1 MQFLTDWVGG
11 RICKDNQPGSP
22 GAEAL
27 EKYRIEKLNG
37 VLREAQYKSR
47 FYQEKLL
54 GVDRC
59 EIGVAANIDETE
71 LADKIFQIETLDEF
85 SELPFTTGEELV
97 NFGYK
102 MLCIKPEESSRIT
115 TGKSKGRKG
124 QIRNVAFSFHDQREI
139 SEYIKGMLKDY
150 VHADD
155 VALILLPCRR
165 PGSIGDIYREAL
177 EHLAVHCVPYGPL
190 DDDRLDWS
198 VYLDLLKLEN
208 VSVIIGE
215 PSQIAN
221 LAELAKARA
230 EDRRFAD
237 ELSEINGRIRLLF
250 LQHENFSKREIES
263 EFPVWNCDVIRN
275 YGNLESGYR
284 IAAHFD
290 SSETKAHLY
299 EICDSD
305 IYLEI
310 VNAETGLP
318 LGEGERGEIVITTLT
333 RGCMP
338 LIRYKTGDK
347 GMIIRKSD
355 DRVYLSC

>member
-1 MQFLTDWVGG
+1 MQFLTDWVGS
-11 RICKDNQPGSP
+11 RICKDNKDSSP
-22 GAEAL
+22 EV
-27 EKYRIEKLNG
+27 EVVERYRIEKLNSI
-37 VLREAQYKSR
+37 LRAAQHKSR

-59 EIGVAANIDETE
+59 EIGVPADIEE
-71 LADKIFQIETLDEF
+71 MGLSDKIFQIDTLDKF
-85 SELPFTTGEELV
+85 SELPLTSTEELV

-124 QIRNVAFSFHDQREI
+124 QTKNVAFSLHDQLEI
-139 SEYIKGMLKDY
+139 SEYIKGMLRDY
-150 VHADD
+150 VHMDD

-177 EHLAVHCVPYGPL
+177 EHLEVHCVPYGPL

-198 VYLDLLKLEN
+198 IYLDLLKLEN

-221 LAELAKARA
+221 LAELAKART

-237 ELSEINGRIRLLF
+237 ELEEINKKIRFLF

-263 EFPVWNCDVIRN
+263 EFPVWNCEVIRS

-284 IAAHFD
+284 IGVHVDFP
-290 SSETKAHLY
+290 ETKVGLY
-299 EICDSD
+299 EVCDSD

-310 VNAETGLP
+310 VDPETGLP
-318 LGEGERGEIVITTLT
+318 LPFGKRGEIVITTLT
-333 RGCMP
+333 RSCMP

-347 GMIIRKSD
+347 GMLVRGAD
-355 DRVYLSC
+355 NRAYLSY